1 MILLC
6 YVDEEVRMV
15 VHWWTRL
22 GRVLLSVSGF
32 SEFITILGLRLS
44 SSFFFFRTRL
54 RQINTYSLFSE
65 TSTRPVG
72 ILQQLEVSDPGVRMD
87 RQNIQQRQLS
97 PI

>member
-1 MILLC
+1 M
-6 YVDEEVRMV
+6 DKVRKG
-15 VHWWTRL
+15 L
-22 GRVLLSVSGF
+22 AVSGF
-32 SEFITILGLRLS
+32 SEFITILGGLFKFL
-44 SSFFFFRTRL
+44 FFRTRL

>member
-6 YVDEEVRMV
+6 YADEEVRMV

-22 GRVLLSVSGF
+22 GRVLLSVSTSGF
-32 SEFITILGLRLS
+32 SEFITTFGALFKFI
-44 SSFFFFRTRL
+44 FFRTRL